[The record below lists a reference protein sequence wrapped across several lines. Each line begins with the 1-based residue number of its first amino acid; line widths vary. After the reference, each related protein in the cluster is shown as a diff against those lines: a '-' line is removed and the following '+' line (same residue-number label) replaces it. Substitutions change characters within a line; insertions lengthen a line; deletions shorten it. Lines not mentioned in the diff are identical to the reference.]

1 MYNRYVPSPDVIL
14 ELVEEVGPF
23 IHAQY
28 THFVADELIREQ
40 IEDGTGSE
48 NIFFLA
54 VKPVEN
60 PDATGEVIA
69 KIEAI
74 FRPNSST
81 MEDELNSV
89 YPDPVESARKKLS
102 AMRGQITPS
111 LSGQSADAE

>member
-1 MYNRYVPSPDVIL
+1 M
-14 ELVEEVGPF
+14 
-23 IHAQY
+23 
-28 THFVADELIREQ
+28 REP